1 MQGFLKGVEM
11 IILDVI
17 FIVISYVCRERE
29 LCVHSSIGY
38 PRSVFLS
45 GNKKKIS
52 EWEGRLLVNCVP
64 MREQRTTKI
73 ILNSA
78 FHILKLI
85 PLFTVS
91 SQKITLSNVVN

>member
-1 MQGFLKGVEM
+1 M

-17 FIVISYVCRERE
+17 FIFISYVCRERE
-29 LCVHSSIGY
+29 LCVHGSNGY
-38 PRSVFLS
+38 PWSVFLS

-52 EWEGRLLVNCVP
+52 QWEGRLLVNCVP

-73 ILNSA
+73 TLNSA
-78 FHILKLI
+78 FDILKLI

-91 SQKITLSNVVN
+91 SQKVTLSNVVN